1 MAMTPE
7 QFDAFIIQTQVELMD
22 AWKAVPPTETE
33 VMAKAIMD
41 YQYKATTA
49 IMNTINNMNA
59 INHNRWSQVMAKLEK
74 IENDLEELKK
84 D

>member
-7 QFDAFIIQTQVELMD
+7 QFDAFIIQTQVELTD

-33 VMAKAIMD
+33 VMTKAIID

-49 IMNTINNMNA
+49 LMDTINNMNA
-59 INHNRWSQVMAKLEK
+59 INHNRWSQVMAKLEE
-74 IENDLEELKK
+74 IENSLK
-84 D
+84 